1 MQVNTRCPVPDST
14 DKSGSVA
21 ACPPLARRIASGG
34 PSRKP
39 GTAPAL
45 AATVCLIGG
54 AVFSAALAD
63 SRENPTVPSFSVS
76 PDGELLALSND
87 SGLWIMPTGG
97 GAARSL
103 LPTGTVAHNPSFSPD
118 GTLLVYQSRQSEQWD
133 LWTVELAGGEVRQ
146 ITATDYHEV
155 EPVYWP
161 DGHSVVFASDRAG
174 TFDIWELHLSSGALR
189 RLTGRSGTAYFPSV
203 SEHGDV
209 VYANEADDGRW
220 SLYLLRTGVTT
231 LLARRSHPL
240 QAPSWRPGGGLVV
253 LTEQPA
259 PNQGK
264 LVMLLLDS
272 QPLFRDLSRG
282 ERVEAT
288 PAAWFSGEQLVYAAS
303 GLLWSR
309 PLGSGPP
316 RSVPFIPV
324 AP

>member
-1 MQVNTRCPVPDST
+1 MTF
-14 DKSGSVA
+14 GSRWQA
-21 ACPPLARRIASGG
+21 SRIASGR
-34 PSRKP
+34 PWRK
-39 GTAPAL
+39 GRNAPAV
-45 AATVCLIGG
+45 AAAICLIGG
-54 AVFSAALAD
+54 ATVSGALAD
-63 SRENPTVPSFSVS
+63 SRENPVVPSFSVS
-76 PDGELLALSND
+76 PDGELVALSNE
-87 SGLWIMPTGG
+87 SGLWIMPVGG
-97 GAARSL
+97 GAARPL
-103 LPTGTVAHNPSFSPD
+103 LPVGTVAHNPSFSPD
-118 GTLLVYQSRQSEQWD
+118 GTRLVYQSRHSDQWD
-133 LWTVELAGGEVRQ
+133 LWTVELAGGDARP

-161 DGHSVVFASDRAG
+161 DGLSVVFASDRAG

-209 VYANEADDGRW
+209 VYANEGDDGRW

-231 LLARRSHPL
+231 LLARRPYPL
-240 QAPSWRPGGGLVV
+240 QAPTWRPGGGLVV

-259 PNQGK
+259 PTQSK

-282 ERVEAT
+282 ELVEAT
-288 PAAWFSGEQLVYAAS
+288 PASWFSGEELVYAAS

-324 AP
+324 VP